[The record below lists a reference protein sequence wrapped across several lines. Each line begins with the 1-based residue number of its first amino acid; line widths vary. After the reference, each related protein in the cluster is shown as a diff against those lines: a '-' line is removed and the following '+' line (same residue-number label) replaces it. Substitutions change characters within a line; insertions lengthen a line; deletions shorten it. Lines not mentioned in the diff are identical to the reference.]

1 MEGLSVVRLRGV
13 WYRYPGGGWVLRGVS
28 LEAPRGITLLA
39 GPTGGGKSTILR
51 VAAGLATRIY
61 GGDLRGGVEA
71 RGKPVL
77 VPQDYDLFIL
87 SLTPREELEYCYEAS
102 GLPPWEA
109 RREAVRLAEELGI
122 EDLLDRRVSKLSA
135 GERQRVAIASALA
148 LGAEVLLM
156 DEPLAYQDPLGVESL
171 IRLLRRLDVEGVVV
185 AEHRVHYLLP
195 AASSVYLV
203 YDGRAK
209 RLGPGEVVEVLAGIL
224 EPGLRGVDG
233 CEYGCSEG

>member
-1 MEGLSVVRLRGV
+1 MTVLRLRGV
-13 WYRYPGGGWVLRGVS
+13 WYRYPGGDWVLRGVS
-28 LEAPRGITLLA
+28 LEAPRGVTLLA

-61 GGDLRGGVEA
+61 GGELKGEVEA
-71 RGKPVL
+71 LGKPML

-87 SLTPREELEYCYEAS
+87 SLTPREELEYCFESS

-122 EDLLDRRVSKLSA
+122 EDLLDRRVSRLSA

-148 LGAEVLLM
+148 LGAEVLLL
-156 DEPLAYQDPLGVESL
+156 DEPLAYQDPVGVG
-171 IRLLRRLDVEGVVV
+171 RLLGLLQRLELEGVVV

-195 AASSVYLV
+195 IARSIYLV
-203 YDGRAK
+203 AEGRA
-209 RLGPGEVVEVLAGIL
+209 RPLGREEAGQVLAEVL
-224 EPGLRGVDG
+224 EPGLGGVES
-233 CEYGCSEG
+233 CTRGCSKG